1 MTAAVVPPL
10 SLTILRQG
18 ERLFVD
24 LAEVG
29 TLIPRGEMR
38 VEDAFLREVSAELH
52 LLATPGFGPGKTR
65 ESRESGSVPPPAPGM
80 RRNPLERLGG
90 LLFFHL
96 FPESVRVRLRA
107 AAPGD
112 LYLRL
117 DEQLLAL
124 PWELAFDGQ
133 EFLATKFCVG
143 RQVITSH
150 PLPGATSAPASA

>member
-1 MTAAVVPPL
+1 MPMVATSPPPL

-29 TLIPRGEMR
+29 TLIPRGETR
-38 VEDAFLREVSAELH
+38 VEDAFLREVAEELR
-52 LLATPGFGPGKTR
+52 LLTTPGFGQGNAR
-65 ESRESGSVPPPAPGM
+65 EGRAVSSASIVPAPGAG
-80 RRNPLERLGG
+80 RRSLERLGG
-90 LLFFHL
+90 LLFSHL
-96 FPESVRVRLRA
+96 FPEPARVRLRM

-124 PWELAFDGQ
+124 SWELAYDGQ
-133 EFLATKFCVG
+133 DFLATKF
-143 RQVITSH
+143 S
-150 PLPGATSAPASA
+150 